1 MSIMGNQSL
10 SQRTEIGNRQDEL
23 YKVTMLSEKVRAIGS
38 VLLPG
43 DPEKHKDKDALN
55 MDISRH
61 KRNRRRTRRTPD
73 RVRRF
78 LEAHNDD
85 NIRKLR
91 EDRIWSRRRRDKAIR
106 EERDRANYLRWK
118 MGKREKP

>member
-1 MSIMGNQSL
+1 MGNQSL

-61 KRNRRRTRRTPD
+61 KRNRHRKPRRKRHEDPRNPSKTR
-73 RVRRF
+73 
-78 LEAHNDD
+78 
-85 NIRKLR
+85 IKLK
-91 EDRIWSRRRRDKAIR
+91 EKEKCGQKAI
-106 EERDRANYLRWK
+106 
-118 MGKREKP
+118 